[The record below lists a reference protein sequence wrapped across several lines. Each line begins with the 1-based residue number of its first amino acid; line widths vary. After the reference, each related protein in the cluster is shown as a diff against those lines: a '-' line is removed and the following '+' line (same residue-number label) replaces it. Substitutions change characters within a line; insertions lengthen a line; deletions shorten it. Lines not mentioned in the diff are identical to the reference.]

1 MKFTQRSAFMQERKQ
16 WEQEKLRK
24 LGIVIGIAILLIGGY
39 FGYNYWKN
47 STAKPAGQGSSAV
60 VADVMTVEK
69 KPMQRRIVLSGQT
82 VPKSQVDIAAKYQG
96 RISEVRVEL
105 GDKVSAGQVLVVQDT
120 TEAAMTVGQNAATYR
135 QASAD
140 AQVTGITYDAN
151 FQKAKLAYENAQA
164 TYNRYQQLYSMG
176 AISKQDLEIK
186 ALELASAKST
196 YDILM
201 NQNNGATPASV
212 ESARAQA
219 EKASYSMQYSQA
231 QLDNLLLRT
240 PRSGEIGFKQAE
252 IGNIAQAGQKL
263 LSVIDMSEVYV
274 DYTISERD
282 LAAFMVGQ
290 MIEVNVDSLGK
301 AYTGKVTYISPASD
315 INQQFTIRIQLNSPD
330 DKLKAG
336 MFVRSVVEA
345 EVKADVIAVPK
356 EAIMNRNGKTYLFV
370 VNEKQEVKEQEVVL
384 GATGDTV
391 VEILKGIEVGN
402 KIAITNI
409 SRLRDG
415 IKLAPK
421 SGGNLNESG
430 TAPAKN

>member
-1 MKFTQRSAFMQERKQ
+1 MEERKQ
-16 WEQEKLRK
+16 REQEKLRN
-24 LGIVIGIAILLIGGY
+24 LGIVIGVAILLIGGY
-39 FGYNYWKN
+39 LGYNYWKN
-47 STAKPAGQGSSAV
+47 STAKTSGQGSSAV
-60 VADVMTVEK
+60 VSDVMVVEK

-105 GDKVSAGQVLVVQDT
+105 GDKVSAGQVLIVQDT

-151 FQKAKLAYENAQA
+151 FQKSKLAYENAQA
-164 TYNRYQQLYSMG
+164 TYNRYQQLYTMG
-176 AISKQDLEIK
+176 AISKQDLEVK
-186 ALELASAKST
+186 SLELASAKST

-231 QLDNLLLRT
+231 QLNNLILRT

-274 DYTISERD
+274 DYTISEQD
-282 LAAFMVGQ
+282 LAAFTLDQ
-290 MIEVNVDSLGK
+290 MIEVTVDSLGK
-301 AYTGKVTYISPASD
+301 VYTGKVTYISPSSD

-402 KIAITNI
+402 KIAVTNI

-421 SGGNLNESG
+421 SGGKSNESG

>member
-1 MKFTQRSAFMQERKQ
+1 
-16 WEQEKLRK
+16 
-24 LGIVIGIAILLIGGY
+24 
-39 FGYNYWKN
+39 
-47 STAKPAGQGSSAV
+47 
-60 VADVMTVEK
+60 
-69 KPMQRRIVLSGQT
+69 
-82 VPKSQVDIAAKYQG
+82 
-96 RISEVRVEL
+96 
-105 GDKVSAGQVLVVQDT
+105 
-120 TEAAMTVGQNAATYR
+120 
-135 QASAD
+135 
-140 AQVTGITYDAN
+140 
-151 FQKAKLAYENAQA
+151 
-164 TYNRYQQLYSMG
+164 
-176 AISKQDLEIK
+176 
-186 ALELASAKST
+186 
-196 YDILM
+196 M

-231 QLDNLLLRT
+231 QLDNLILRT

-274 DYTISERD
+274 DYTISEQD
-282 LAAFMVGQ
+282 LAAFTVGQ

-301 AYTGKVTYISPASD
+301 AYTGKVTYISPSSD

-402 KIAITNI
+402 KIAVTNI

-421 SGGNLNESG
+421 SGGKSNESG
-430 TAPAKN
+430 TAPVKN

>member
-1 MKFTQRSAFMQERKQ
+1 MQERKQ

-186 ALELASAKST
+186 ALELASAKS
-196 YDILM
+196 I
-201 NQNNGATPASV
+201 
-212 ESARAQA
+212 
-219 EKASYSMQYSQA
+219 
-231 QLDNLLLRT
+231 
-240 PRSGEIGFKQAE
+240 
-252 IGNIAQAGQKL
+252 
-263 LSVIDMSEVYV
+263 
-274 DYTISERD
+274 
-282 LAAFMVGQ
+282 
-290 MIEVNVDSLGK
+290 
-301 AYTGKVTYISPASD
+301 
-315 INQQFTIRIQLNSPD
+315 
-330 DKLKAG
+330 
-336 MFVRSVVEA
+336 
-345 EVKADVIAVPK
+345 
-356 EAIMNRNGKTYLFV
+356 
-370 VNEKQEVKEQEVVL
+370 
-384 GATGDTV
+384 
-391 VEILKGIEVGN
+391 
-402 KIAITNI
+402 
-409 SRLRDG
+409 
-415 IKLAPK
+415 
-421 SGGNLNESG
+421 
-430 TAPAKN
+430 